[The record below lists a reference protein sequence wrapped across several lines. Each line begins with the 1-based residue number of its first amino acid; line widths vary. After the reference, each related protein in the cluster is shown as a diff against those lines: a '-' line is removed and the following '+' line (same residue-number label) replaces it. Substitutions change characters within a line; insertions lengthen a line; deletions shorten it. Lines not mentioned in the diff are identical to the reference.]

1 MTMSGIGMSRYVPAL
16 LLLQPALLIMQS
28 LSATPCSKSVQEQ
41 GLQTL
46 MCYGADDAK
55 DLKRIACLSGAPC

>member
-1 MTMSGIGMSRYVPAL
+1 
-16 LLLQPALLIMQS
+16 MQS